1 MSQDQQLKGRLLAQV
16 RQLEDLL
23 RGWTDRQHGEGLTGA
38 DCNRLQQVA
47 GHLHRLAEAPAG
59 GIEPPA
65 ASSPACMLIGEGP
78 AMSRLRNLIGR
89 IAPRDSNVLILGDSG
104 TGKELVARAIH
115 TSGPRRH
122 GRFVAMDC
130 GALSDTLLES
140 ELFGHRRGAFT
151 GANTDRVG
159 LLEEA
164 HDGTLFL
171 DELAN
176 ASPAFQTRLLR
187 VLQEGEI
194 RRVGENRTRFVDLR
208 VIAATSGDLPNLVR
222 EGRFRGDLYYRINVL
237 ALTLPPLC
245 QRREDIPTLLSHFLA
260 EMEARHALPP
270 RRFSAAVLEIL
281 LRYRWPGNVRELRN
295 VVERAALMSTA
306 VEITPEDLPVELL
319 DDLLRGDS
327 EEGAPIVT
335 KTGEQRMIEHALLEA
350 NGERT
355 RAARIIGWPRSKLY
369 RRLHSYAIPS
379 GFGRKAQQP

>member
-1 MSQDQQLKGRLLAQV
+1 MSRDHERRGRLLAQV

-23 RGWTDRQHGEGLTGA
+23 RGWMDRQESEGLTGA
-38 DCNRLQQVA
+38 DCHRLQQVA
-47 GHLHRLAEAPAG
+47 GHLYRLAESPPAG
-59 GIEPPA
+59 IELQPA
-65 ASSPACMLIGEGP
+65 TSPACMLVGDGP
-78 AMSRLRNLIGR
+78 AMSRLRSLIGR
-89 IAPRDSNVLILGDSG
+89 IAPRESNVLILGNSG

-151 GANTDRVG
+151 GAGIDRVG

-176 ASPAFQTRLLR
+176 ASAAFQTRLLR

-194 RRVGENRTRFVDLR
+194 RRVGENRTRAVDLR
-208 VIAATSGDLPNLVR
+208 VIAATSGDLPGLVR

-237 ALTLPPLC
+237 ALTLPPLR
-245 QRREDIPTLLSHFLA
+245 QRCEDIPLLLRHFLA
-260 EMEARHALPP
+260 EVEARHALPP
-270 RRFSAAVLEIL
+270 RRFSGAVLEVL

-295 VVERAALMSTA
+295 VVERAALMSTGA
-306 VEITPEDLPVELL
+306 EITTEALPTELM
-319 DDLLRGDS
+319 DDLLRGDDKG
-327 EEGAPIVT
+327 EAPAAT

-350 NGERT
+350 DGERT

-369 RRLHSYAIPS
+369 RRLHRYAIPAA
-379 GFGRKAQQP
+379 FGRKEPQA

>member
-1 MSQDQQLKGRLLAQV
+1 M
-16 RQLEDLL
+16 
-23 RGWTDRQHGEGLTGA
+23 DRQESEGLTGA
-38 DCNRLQQVA
+38 DCHRLQQVA
-47 GHLHRLAEAPAG
+47 GHLYRLAESPPAG
-59 GIEPPA
+59 IELQPA
-65 ASSPACMLIGEGP
+65 TSPACMLVGDGP
-78 AMSRLRNLIGR
+78 AMSRLRSLIER
-89 IAPRDSNVLILGDSG
+89 IAPRESNVLILGNSG

-151 GANTDRVG
+151 GAGIDRVG

-176 ASPAFQTRLLR
+176 ASAAFQTRLLR

-194 RRVGENRTRFVDLR
+194 RRVGENRTRAVDLR
-208 VIAATSGDLPNLVR
+208 VIAATSGDLPGLVR

-237 ALTLPPLC
+237 ALTLPPLR
-245 QRREDIPTLLSHFLA
+245 QRCEDIPLLLRHFLA
-260 EMEARHALPP
+260 EVEARHALPP
-270 RRFSAAVLEIL
+270 RRFSGAVLEVL

-295 VVERAALMSTA
+295 VVERAALMSTGA
-306 VEITPEDLPVELL
+306 EITTEALPTELM
-319 DDLLRGDS
+319 DDLLRGDDKG
-327 EEGAPIVT
+327 EAPAAT

-350 NGERT
+350 DGERT

-369 RRLHSYAIPS
+369 RRLHRYAIPAA
-379 GFGRKAQQP
+379 FGRKEPQA